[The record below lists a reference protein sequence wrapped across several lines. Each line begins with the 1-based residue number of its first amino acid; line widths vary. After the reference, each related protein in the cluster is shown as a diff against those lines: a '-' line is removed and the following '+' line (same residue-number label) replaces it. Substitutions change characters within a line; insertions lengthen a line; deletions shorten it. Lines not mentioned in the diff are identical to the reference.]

1 MQILYSND
9 KTLCISST
17 RQTYTHHCV
26 IIPHSVFFHFFS
38 GNSWTSYVLWNRSQ
52 NHPKMVPQTSQD
64 RPEIVPKWLR
74 NRPPRKTRNFDEFWT
89 SKNPP
94 KSDSWG
100 HLGPSWP
107 HLGPILAPSWPI
119 LAHLGPFL
127 APSWPILA
135 PSWPLLGPS
144 WPIWP
149 PSLAFLAPSSP
160 FFSIFLRFLLIFNF
174 QSILRSNFYWFWM
187 DFAAPEKQKI
197 IDFILVFVVFFE
209 NRRFQINMKN

>member
-1 MQILYSND
+1 MNFEPQKIDQNRTLGGIL
-9 KTLCISST
+9 
-17 RQTYTHHCV
+17 
-26 IIPHSVFFHFFS
+26 
-38 GNSWTSYVLWNRSQ
+38 G
-52 NHPKMVPQTSQD
+52 
-64 RPEIVPKWLR
+64 
-74 NRPPRKTRNFDEFWT
+74 
-89 SKNPP
+89 
-94 KSDSWG
+94 
-100 HLGPSWP
+100 

-174 QSILRSNFYWFWM
+174 QSILRSNFYRSWM

-197 IDFILVFVVFFE
+197 IDFILVFVLFLE
-209 NRRFQINMKN
+209 NRCFQVNNKI